1 MKTVFLFLV
10 MVAST
15 FNLARADDDYD
26 PERLQQL
33 VQSKQLMPLEQL
45 LDTHRELLSG
55 RVVDVELER
64 EHKRWI
70 YEIKVLTEK
79 GKRREFY
86 FDGTTGA
93 LLEHDDHE
101 EFHH

>member
-15 FNLARADDDYD
+15 FNPARADSDYD

-33 VQSKQLMPLEQL
+33 INSKQLIPLEQL
-45 LDTHRELLSG
+45 LDRHRELLSG

-64 EHKRWI
+64 EHTRWI
-70 YEIKVLTEK
+70 YEIKVLKEN

-93 LLEHDDHE
+93 LLKDDHE
-101 EFHH
+101 DDHH

>member
-1 MKTVFLFLV
+1 MKTVFLFLA
-10 MVAST
+10 MVACT
-15 FNLARADDDYD
+15 FNLARADSDYD

-33 VQSKQLMPLEQL
+33 INSKQLIPLEQL
-45 LDTHRELLSG
+45 LDTHQELLSG

-70 YEIKVLTEK
+70 YEIKVLKEN

-86 FDGTTGA
+86 FDGATGA
-93 LLEHDDHE
+93 LLKDDNE
-101 EFHH
+101 DHHH

>member
-26 PERLQQL
+26 PEQLQQL
-33 VQSKQLMPLEQL
+33 VNSKQLMPLERL
-45 LDTHRELLSG
+45 LETHRELLSG

-70 YEIKVLTEK
+70 YEVKVLTGN

-86 FDGTTGA
+86 FDGTTGER
-93 LLEHDDHE
+93 LDHDEHE
-101 EFHH
+101 ESHH